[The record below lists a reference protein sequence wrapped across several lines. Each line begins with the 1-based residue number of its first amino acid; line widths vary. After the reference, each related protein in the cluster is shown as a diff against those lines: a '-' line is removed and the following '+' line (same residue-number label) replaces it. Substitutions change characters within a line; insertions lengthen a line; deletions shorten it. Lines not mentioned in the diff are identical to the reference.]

1 MDARRADL
9 PFVRDRV
16 AFEVQRPEID
26 VHIETGN
33 LCDRA
38 NEVGAG
44 IEDSEL
50 GKALQTVKRE
60 KLVIGDVELFQ
71 VHKARYAERGT
82 SKLLRL
88 SQGQMRPRQRP
99 DLIRS
104 QVQVEH

>member
-1 MDARRADL
+1 MDARCADL
-9 PFVRDRV
+9 PLVRDRV

-33 LCDRA
+33 FRDRA

-44 IEDSEL
+44 VEDPEL
-50 GKALQTVKRE
+50 GKALQAVKRE
-60 KLVIGDVELFQ
+60 KLIIGDVELFQ

-82 SKLLRL
+82 SKLLCL

-99 DLIRS
+99 DLI
-104 QVQVEH
+104 